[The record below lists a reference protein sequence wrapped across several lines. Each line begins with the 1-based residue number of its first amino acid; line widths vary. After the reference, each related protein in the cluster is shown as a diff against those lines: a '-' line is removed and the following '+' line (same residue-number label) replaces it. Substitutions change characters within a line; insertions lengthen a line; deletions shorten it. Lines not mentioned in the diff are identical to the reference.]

1 MDPSPTDPRQ
11 PATSPDYPTGEPSPP
26 PASAPGPPGWG
37 YPEGYVAPAPPVP
50 APARPGSV
58 TAAAVILIV
67 LGVLVGLFGAL
78 SLLAGA
84 LFPTVADSPE
94 FRDQFGN
101 VSDALGGLLLTFGIV
116 LLAYGGLQ
124 VITGIFVRPGR
135 GWARIS
141 GLVVAVLGILISLVG
156 VLPGEGSSAGVSL
169 VFVALV
175 AAYAYATWVLASTG
189 SWFSR

>member
-1 MDPSPTDPRQ
+1 
-11 PATSPDYPTGEPSPP
+11 
-26 PASAPGPPGWG
+26 
-37 YPEGYVAPAPPVP
+37 
-50 APARPGSV
+50 V

-124 VITGIFVRPGR
+124 VITGIFVLPGR

-175 AAYAYATWVLASTG
+175 AAYAYAAWVLASTG